1 MIFALERKNVIIQRS
16 IMKKSAHLLLSLLL
30 ATIFFSAFCTLHAA
44 AEDFA
49 DDPYIDDWGNN
60 DKPDESQNPDDDP
73 GYEDPYDPDEPD
85 EPEYSEEPETE
96 YIAPVTEYI
105 EPDTEYVAPDTEEY
119 HPETY
124 YEEPQQEQ
132 LATEYIALIDSA
144 EPTGFIA
151 PAMDKS
157 VSNKTYSTDY
167 TAGIVSWICVG
178 VGVVVV
184 TAVLVSTKA
193 SGRKAM

>member
-1 MIFALERKNVIIQRS
+1 
-16 IMKKSAHLLLSLLL
+16 MKKSAHLLLSLLL
-30 ATIFFSAFCTLHAA
+30 ATIFFSAFCTIHAA
-44 AEDFA
+44 AEDFI
-49 DDPYIDDWGNN
+49 DDPYVDN
-60 DKPDESQNPDDDP
+60 DDDYGDTDEP
-73 GYEDPYDPDEPD
+73 QDDPWPTDYEPDPVETYDPYETVA
-85 EPEYSEEPETE
+85 PEYPEEPETE
-96 YIAPVTEYI
+96 YVAPVTEDV
-105 EPDTEYVAPDTEEY
+105 EPDTEEY
-119 HPETY
+119 QPEHDN
-124 YEEPQQEQ
+124 EPVQEQ

-178 VGVVVV
+178 VGIVVV

>member
-1 MIFALERKNVIIQRS
+1 MIFAIERKNAAIQRS
-16 IMKKSAHLLLSLLL
+16 IMKKSARLLLSLLL
-30 ATIFFSAFCTLHAA
+30 AAVFFSAFCTLHAA
-44 AEDFA
+44 AEDFIG
-49 DDPYIDDWGNN
+49 DEPYVDDWG
-60 DKPDESQNPDDDP
+60 DD
-73 GYEDPYDPDEPD
+73 DEPD
-85 EPEYSEEPETE
+85 IPQDDPWPTDYEPAPVETYEPVAPEHPEEPETE
-96 YIAPVTEYI
+96 YIAPVTEYV
-105 EPDTEYVAPDTEEY
+105 EPNTEDDQFDSD
-119 HPETY
+119 
-124 YEEPQQEQ
+124 YEEPQQGQ

-167 TAGIVSWICVG
+167 TAGIVSWVCVG